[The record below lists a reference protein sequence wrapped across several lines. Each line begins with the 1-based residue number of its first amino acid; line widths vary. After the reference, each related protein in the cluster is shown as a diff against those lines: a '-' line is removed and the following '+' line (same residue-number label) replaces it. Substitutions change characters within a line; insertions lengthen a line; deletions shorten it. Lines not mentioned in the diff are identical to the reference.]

1 MTAAKTDTVRTAYL
15 EGRSIAALARAHG
28 VSRGRDPHRLSPAS
42 CPTTP
47 SSRRTSPPRSCLP
60 TPYDVHFGLA
70 EQLREMRADVLQAAY
85 AKHPE
90 RFICKPPEPPKLPAT
105 AWINKPPPDG
115 PLIPAQR

>member
-28 VSRGRDPHRLSPAS
+28 VSRGAIRTAVAGLLPDHAVIEEDVAAPKLPPH
-42 CPTTP
+42 
-47 SSRRTSPPRSCLP
+47 
-60 TPYDVHFGLA
+60 PYDVHFGLT

-85 AKHPE
+85 TKHPE
-90 RFICKPPEPPKLPAT
+90 RFICKPPKLPET